1 MNRTKVLAALEKKC
15 VATALVGLGYT
26 DSEMHAEKIA
36 VRMNRPECGQLLAE
50 WWLTVEELMSV
61 HHDMCVEITTIC
73 LVP

>member
-26 DSEMHAEKIA
+26 EKIA